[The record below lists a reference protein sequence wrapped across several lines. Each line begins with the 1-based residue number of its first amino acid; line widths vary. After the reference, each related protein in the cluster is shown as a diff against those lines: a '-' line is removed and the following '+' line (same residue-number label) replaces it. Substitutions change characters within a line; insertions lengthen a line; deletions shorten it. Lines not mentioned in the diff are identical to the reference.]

1 MKIIIVFVFLCVA
14 IFILGAIANLL
25 KFSSLLFFKRE
36 FNNNLILQFVFYFF
50 LTIVSITFL
59 FENPQFFEIKVVPN
73 NQMIEKEKIQQS
85 EL

>member
-1 MKIIIVFVFLCVA
+1 MKIITVFVFLCVA
-14 IFILGAIANLL
+14 IFILGAISNLL

-36 FNNNLILQFVFYFF
+36 FNNNLILKFVFYFF

-73 NQMIEKEKIQQS
+73 NQMIEKEKIQQG